1 MHTPAS
7 LCFALYWLLLL
18 PLSEEWMTPL
28 MSSVVLFFACMVQ
41 HMLVSSHNNEWCC
54 PQACS
59 AMADFSISLC
69 QLTAFCLLCSVFVS
83 PIYIQNCKGSGTQL
97 PTSSPVGLGSWPSSA
112 VCGGWMLILRLFGC
126 CSYLLHARLTL
137 CSGLLYW
144 GCINAVAR
152 GSSVALSLYVW
163 GLLSISTKASGYPF
177 PSRSP
182 LRWSSSACIVSR
194 VIHRGKSRRP
204 YPLSLGLSGE
214 RWSSGIGV
222 WVAFQ

>member
-1 MHTPAS
+1 MLSPGVLCYGRLLYLS
-7 LCFALYWLLLL
+7 LSVGSFLLVMFSLLSLLYIY
-18 PLSEEWMTPL
+18 TT
-28 MSSVVLFFACMVQ
+28 ARD
-41 HMLVSSHNNEWCC
+41 LVHN
-54 PQACS
+54 S
-59 AMADFSISLC
+59 
-69 QLTAFCLLCSVFVS
+69 QL
-83 PIYIQNCKGSGTQL
+83 
-97 PTSSPVGLGSWPSSA
+97 GLGPWPSSA

>member
-1 MHTPAS
+1 MW
-7 LCFALYWLLLL
+7 C
-18 PLSEEWMTPL
+18 
-28 MSSVVLFFACMVQ
+28 C
-41 HMLVSSHNNEWCC
+41 SSHAWSSTCW
-54 PQACS
+54 
-59 AMADFSISLC
+59 SLPTIMSDAVPRRALLWPTSLSLSVSW
-69 QLTAFCLLCSVFVS
+69 QLFARYVLSLS
-83 PIYIQNCKGSGTQL
+83 PIYIHNCKGSGTQL
-97 PTSSPVGLGSWPSSA
+97 PTGSWSLTIIT
-112 VCGGWMLILRLFGC
+112 VCGGWMLILQLFGC

-222 WVAFQ
+222 WVAFL